1 MLAHYIS
8 EILLRLDRNL
18 IIEAQR
24 WVEKAIELDRKNGMR
39 LLLAG
44 DYALS
49 AKISQKMGDGER
61 SRNVF
66 GQAIKI
72 FQECG
77 ANGYWRKTGRMI
89 AAMA

>member
-1 MLAHYIS
+1 MGRSLHS
-8 EILLRLDRNL
+8 EILLHWDRNL
-18 IIEAQR
+18 ILEAQR
-24 WVEKAIELDRKNGMR
+24 WVERAIELDRKNGMR

-72 FQECG
+72 FEECG
-77 ANGYWRKTGRMI
+77 ANGYWRKTGRG
-89 AAMA
+89 MAGVA